1 MDSYEFNKIA
11 GAILGSVL
19 LILGVKNVADVIYA
33 THAPDKPAYVV
44 EGVAET
50 GSQET
55 AAEKPAEVP
64 MSQMMAQAD
73 AAKGQTV
80 MKKCAACHTWDKGG
94 KNKVGPNLYGI
105 LGRAAGSVDG
115 FKYSS
120 GMQARAGEIGAWSYD
135 TLGEF
140 LAGPKK
146 FIKGSAMALA
156 VKKPNQRADVIMFL
170 RGQSDAPMD
179 LPAAA
184 AAEPAATEPATAE
197 PASGEPAATEP
208 APASE

>member
-19 LILGVKNVADVIYA
+19 LILGVKNVADIIYA

-55 AAEKPAEVP
+55 AAEKPADVP

-80 MKKCAACHTWDKGG
+80 MKKCSACHTWDKGG
-94 KNKVGPNLYGI
+94 KNKIGPNLYGI

-120 GMQARAGEIGAWSYD
+120 GMKARAAEIGPWSYD
-135 TLGEF
+135 SLGEF

-146 FIKGSAMALA
+146 FVKGSAMVLTI
-156 VKKPNQRADVIMFL
+156 KKPKQRADVIMFL